1 MKISYFYRFSFRTQL
16 AITFGIVTF
25 VVLVTASLIFG
36 FWFVRLHQASI
47 QNELQARVHAA
58 SELVMQSLKD
68 RTAEIIDLSR
78 TPDLLK
84 SEDAIAQLQDRMN
97 NKRALKSEYAWM
109 GVANPDGKVITA
121 AGKMLLGK
129 DVTSRDWFKVGRTA
143 TWLGDVH
150 EAVLLSRLLPRENEN
165 EPLRF
170 IDIAAPVQNTK
181 GELIGVL
188 GAHLHWSWV
197 TTLAESVLPE
207 DASVREIQVYILS
220 RDGVTLYPFADTGK
234 ISFRQNEDLKNS
246 ATEIVWSDSKAYVTA
261 QIGLPQTP
269 EQHLGWRVVLRQPV
283 EVAYAPL
290 KTLALQMIVL
300 TLAMAICAAW
310 LAYRVA
316 AFVNAPIALLVQ
328 AVQRLGVDTNQ
339 VDVPKRLPQELR
351 TLADAIQ
358 IASTDLTASRQE
370 LVEANEMLERRV
382 EERTRELELANDAL
396 ARQAMTDGLTNVA
409 NRRAFDMKQSELHA
423 LSARTGQAYGLLII
437 DVDHFKQ
444 VNDNYG
450 HHVGDQVLAAI
461 ASKITASIR
470 TTDFVARYGGE
481 EFAVM
486 FYPVTTPDELAEV
499 AEKLRKNVS
508 QFTFSTVGHVTISLG
523 GCMISGGSIDR
534 ESGLK
539 FADGALYQS
548 KLAGRNRYTLA

>member
-36 FWFVRLHQASI
+36 FWFVRLQQASI

-508 QFTFSTVGHVTISLG
+508 QFTFSTGGHVTISLG